1 MTFEEESNKARVEY
15 DKKIDEI
22 KKKYQSKMQKEADKA
37 ELKYT
42 RRITQLKKDEL
53 ARQSM
58 EITRK

>member
-1 MTFEEESNKARVEY
+1 MTFDEESNKARLEY

-22 KKKYQSKMQKEADKA
+22 KKKYQSKMQKEADEA

-42 RRITQLKKDEL
+42 KKISQLKKDEL

-58 EITRK
+58 EIARR